1 MQNSHGDFLIVLQ
14 TGTLTIQTEL
24 GYLQVPPKYITL
36 VPRGIVFSLVV
47 TEASRGYP
55 VIKLKR
61 ETERLLGNTSRCWRR
76 GQMLMWKGQLLNI
89 STECALGVQ
98 YLHHEQY

>member
-1 MQNSHGDFLIVLQ
+1 MGGYGDTCAKSDHAVRLYSCTESMKEQAMQNSHGDFLIVLQ

-61 ETERLLGNTSRCWRR
+61 ETERLLG
-76 GQMLMWKGQLLNI
+76 
-89 STECALGVQ
+89 E
-98 YLHHEQY
+98 YDP